1 MGEKHQFLAKFCN
14 AFLIPCL
21 CRYLLVPSLLNL
33 KLSLKLLHYD
43 NHSISLNFLMKTE
56 NTSAQIDISILTNS
70 SGEPQAAACV
80 QVMCLYLG

>member
-1 MGEKHQFLAKFCN
+1 MGEKNQFLAKFCN

-43 NHSISLNFLMKTE
+43 NHSISLNCLMKTE
-56 NTSAQIDISILTNS
+56 NTSAQIDISLLTNS
-70 SGEPQAAACV
+70 SGVPQAAACV